1 MTTRSADCAVA
12 ESTDPSASITRSAL
26 ALAAHCHAGQRRESD
41 DALFVEHP
49 LEVARLLRDAGC
61 SGVVVAAGLLHDV
74 VENTAVSLGE
84 LRWRFGAG
92 VADLVRTVTQ
102 DLAIEDYRRRKR
114 ELRDQVSAAGGD
126 AALVFA
132 ADKISKVRELPGH
145 LRRDRAP
152 LGPSGPGTLARDHRH
167 REYVLRLEHYRESL
181 QMLRRIAP
189 RAALVVRLADEL
201 AGLRVLEDP
210 RPVLAPSGLSR

>member
-12 ESTDPSASITRSAL
+12 ESTDLSASITRSAL
-26 ALAAHCHAGQRRESD
+26 AFAAHCHAGQRRESD

-145 LRRDRAP
+145 LRR
-152 LGPSGPGTLARDHRH
+152 
-167 REYVLRLEHYRESL
+167 ESL

-189 RAALVVRLADEL
+189 RTALVVRLADEL
-201 AGLRVLEDP
+201 TGLRVLEDP